1 MHREKIRLTIGVLC
15 MYTSMVLQDISKFK
29 MWEGSKGFRDEMK
42 ITGFNV
48 FCATSQQ
55 LF

>member
-1 MHREKIRLTIGVLC
+1 
-15 MYTSMVLQDISKFK
+15 MYTSMVQDISKFK
-29 MWEGSKGFRDEMK
+29 MWEGTKGFRDEMK